1 MIIVIEGPDNSGKT
15 TQASRLLRLLVGIGY
30 SAKLLREPGG
40 TLLGEQLRDI
50 VLTQDLSQETLAL
63 LFSASRRHMMETHV
77 LPSVERG
84 EIVVLDRYFYSQLV
98 YQEVNRP
105 MNEEL
110 CEFSSIGQRG
120 DIKILLSP
128 IGNYEWRERS
138 EPAGIADQDVIWDR
152 YKSIASELNGWS
164 VVDPGSE
171 EEVFERV
178 AEIVLSALAPIGDQK

>member
-1 MIIVIEGPDNSGKT
+1 MIVVIEGPDNSGKT
-15 TQASRLLRLLVGIGY
+15 TQANRLLRLLVGIGY

-84 EIVVLDRYFYSQLV
+84 EIVILDRFYYSQLV
-98 YQEVNRP
+98 YQEINRP
-105 MNEEL
+105 MNAEL
-110 CEFSSIGQRG
+110 CEFSSVGQQG

-128 IGNYEWRERS
+128 IGNYEWREKS
-138 EPAGIADQDVIWDR
+138 EPIGVADQDVIWDR
-152 YKSIASELNGWS
+152 YKKVASEWNGWS

-171 EEVFERV
+171 DEVFERV
-178 AEIVLSALAPIGDQK
+178 AEIVLSALVLTGDRQ